1 MKYGNIPRIHQKN
14 LIKNFNIQNRGST
27 NDQTKALIEKT
38 EVPQTIYTD
47 VSMDHRKDTTKRNR
61 NTYNSNRCQCI
72 RNYIMDEDEARTS
85 CVFLSNISETKS
97 FQSNISSPR
106 SYKNQI

>member
-1 MKYGNIPRIHQKN
+1 MKYGNIPIIHQKN

-27 NDQTKALIEKT
+27 NDQTKALTEKT
-38 EVPQTIYTD
+38 EVPLTMYTD

-61 NTYNSNRCQCI
+61 NTYKSNRCQCI
-72 RNYIMDEDEARTS
+72 RNYIMDEDEARIS

-97 FQSNISSPR
+97 FQSNTSSPR

>member
-1 MKYGNIPRIHQKN
+1 MKYGNIPIIHQKN

-47 VSMDHRKDTTKRNR
+47 VSMDHRKDTTKKIEIHIIVIDVSAFETISWMKMKLEFHVCFLA
-61 NTYNSNRCQCI
+61 TYLKQNP
-72 RNYIMDEDEARTS
+72 
-85 CVFLSNISETKS
+85 F
-97 FQSNISSPR
+97 
-106 SYKNQI
+106 NQI